1 MSKQITFSAILIQ
14 SIRILLNSL
23 LKEAMALDPDDFKII
38 CFFTTA
44 RLTQFFAELFN
55 LIPGGEFRVLEIH
68 SRKSQS
74 SRTKV
79 SDK

>member
-1 MSKQITFSAILIQ
+1 MFGNHALSKQNNLDSA
-14 SIRILLNSL
+14 NSL